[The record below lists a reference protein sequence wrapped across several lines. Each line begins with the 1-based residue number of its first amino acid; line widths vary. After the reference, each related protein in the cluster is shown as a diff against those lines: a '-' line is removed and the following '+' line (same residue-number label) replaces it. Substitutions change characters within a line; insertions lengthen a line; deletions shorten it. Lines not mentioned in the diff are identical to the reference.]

1 MELKTH
7 QPCPDC
13 GSSDALAYYEW
24 GTKCFSCDESKPY
37 RNGEQMPTQPT
48 QVIKMQNE
56 NPSSFI
62 FSAIPDRKLSIDT
75 CKKYGV
81 SVSKSGTVIDKHMYS
96 TTTRMV
102 IMLLPSSDAPVTSSS
117 GLRVIFLSVVCLVRI
132 SLVRQVSLSR
142 CARVR

>member
-81 SVSKSGTVIDKHMYS
+81 SVSKSGTVIDKHMYKYYDKNGNH
-96 TTTRMV
+96 V
-102 IMLLPSSDAPVTSSS
+102 A
-117 GLRVIFLSVVCLVRI
+117 
-132 SLVRQVSLSR
+132 
-142 CARVR
+142 